1 MASVTKRTLK
11 DGSRVY
17 EIRVFRGRDPITGKQ
32 LTPYTERYTPPESW
46 SDKKAMKQPRL
57 KRRRLK
63 PDVQPVRS

>member
-32 LTPYTERYTPPESW
+32 LTPYTERYTPLACKS
-46 SDKKAMKQPRL
+46 
-57 KRRRLK
+57 
-63 PDVQPVRS
+63 VI